1 MKLTEQQ
8 ELLTKLEAEQ
18 RQLEFSHRAL
28 TRSVPKV
35 HGAIHASL
43 IVSSLG
49 ICHTLE
55 LLIEQSVVLDQDYI

>member
-49 ICHTLE
+49 ICHMLE
-55 LLIEQSVVLDQDYI
+55 ILI